1 MFSHNFFCL
10 WIEECPYVLGFVK
23 LPNNLHESSMMMID
37 DKPLG
42 MNSNIE
48 CCSLVINGVIKPVKE
63 ITHHNSSKIKSV
75 EEITHYD
82 SRSTK
87 SAKDIVIL
95 GKSSYTLHN

>member
-1 MFSHNFFCL
+1 MICCKNVVDVASL
-10 WIEECPYVLGFVK
+10 KKECY
-23 LPNNLHESSMMMID
+23 
-37 DKPLG
+37 
-42 MNSNIE
+42 
-48 CCSLVINGVIKPVKE
+48 SLVINGVIQPVKE

-95 GKSSYTLHN
+95 GILAIHYIISSYNSCFIL